1 MGVSP
6 SAVSRV
12 CGTEVSWKN
21 FNVGNAAMLPQG
33 LAIIGQG
40 NDSADYSLDKI
51 EISDSASAAKKFGYG
66 SPLHLAAKQ
75 LFPLTGA
82 SAEFRVTL
90 YPLRKASTA
99 SAAAASIAAEGAV
112 TANGS
117 GTVYIGGIAI
127 DFGAVKDDTAAD
139 VLGKIKEAINASLDV
154 PAIAGGIA
162 ESALSLTSKWSGKS
176 GNMISLWIEADIPGI
191 VFTPS
196 GFRFTGGTIDPDITP
211 GLSKIGP
218 VWETFILDC
227 FDYKENSHLDMYQD
241 FGEGRWSVLEKKPL
255 LVCHGCTDDLEIRTA
270 ITDSRRM
277 DKINFLI
284 VSVGS
289 RELPFVVGAKGL
301 INDVMTTANKNPA
314 QGYKGLL
321 TGLHRGDDS
330 VQENYTQRT
339 ASVNKGSSTCIPNGS
354 VAELNDII
362 TFWHPESE
370 GSFPSFRYVCDIVK
384 LQNIVFNVKLIM
396 EADAMKG
403 APLVTD
409 DTVTI
414 NPAAVAP
421 KTIKTAFYN
430 LADSLALNAIL
441 VKPDFTKKIM
451 AVKIDGANPKRVN
464 VTFPVKI
471 SGNVEISSTDVYFG
485 FYLGGE

>member
-12 CGTEVSWKN
+12 CGVEVSWKN

-33 LAIIGQG
+33 LAIIGLG
-40 NDSADYSLDKI
+40 NDNADYSLDKI
-51 EISDSASAAKKFGYG
+51 EISDSASVANKFGYG

-75 LFPLTGA
+75 LFSPTGA

-90 YPLRKASTA
+90 HPLKKAPNA
-99 SAAAASIAAEGAV
+99 AAAAASITAEGTV

-117 GTVYIGGIAI
+117 GTVYIGGIAVE
-127 DFGAVKDDTAAD
+127 FAALKDDTASD
-139 VLGKIKEAINASLDV
+139 VLGKIKDAVNASLDV
-154 PAIAGGIA
+154 PATAGTV
-162 ESALSLTSKWSGKS
+162 ESSALPITSKWSGES
-176 GNMISLWIEADIPGI
+176 GNMISLWLEADIPGI
-191 VFTPS
+191 VLTPS
-196 GFRFTGGTIDPDITP
+196 GLKFTNGALDPDIAP
-211 GLSKIGP
+211 ALAKIGP

-227 FDYKENSHLDMYQD
+227 FDYKKISRLDTYQE

-255 LVCHGCTDDLEIRTA
+255 LVCHGCTDDLETRTA
-270 ITDSRRM
+270 VTDLRRT

-330 VQENYTQRT
+330 VQENFNQRT

-370 GSFPSFRYVCDIVK
+370 GSFPAFRYVCDIVK

-396 EADAMKG
+396 ESDAMKG

-409 DTVTI
+409 DTVTT

-421 KTIKTAFYN
+421 KTIKTSFYN
-430 LADSLALNAIL
+430 LADSLALNAIM
-441 VKPDFTKKIM
+441 VTPDFTKKTM
-451 AVKIDGANPKRVN
+451 FVKIDGANPKRVN
-464 VTFPVKI
+464 VAFPVKI
-471 SGNVEISSTDVYFG
+471 SGNVEISSTDIYFG

>member
-12 CGTEVSWKN
+12 CGIEVSWKN
-21 FNVGNAAMLPQG
+21 FNLGNAAMLPQG
-33 LAIIGQG
+33 LVIIGLG
-40 NDSADYSLDKI
+40 NDAADYSLDKI
-51 EISDSASAAKKFGYG
+51 EISDSASVAKKFGYG

-75 LFPLTGA
+75 LFPPTGT

-90 YPLRKASTA
+90 YPLKKASSA
-99 SAAAASIAAEGAV
+99 SAAAASIGAEGTV

-117 GTVYIGGIAI
+117 GTVYIGGIVI
-127 DFGAVKDDTAAD
+127 EFAVAKDDTAAE
-139 VLGKIKEAINASLDV
+139 VLGKIKDAINANLDV
-154 PAIAGGIA
+154 PAIAGTIA
-162 ESALSLTSKWSGKS
+162 DSALPITSKWSGES
-176 GNMISLWIEADIPGI
+176 GNMISLWLEGDIPGI
-191 VFTPS
+191 VLTPS
-196 GFRFTGGTIDPDITP
+196 GFNFTGGTLDPDISP
-211 GLSKIGP
+211 ALEKIGP

-227 FDYKENSHLDMYQD
+227 FDYKKTTRLDTYQI
-241 FGEGRWSVLEKKPL
+241 FGDGRWSVLEKKPL
-255 LVCHGCTDDLEIRTA
+255 LVCHGCTDDLETRTA
-270 ITDSRRM
+270 VTDPRRT

-289 RELPFVVGAKGL
+289 RELPFVIGAKGL

-330 VQENYTQRT
+330 VQENYNQRT

-409 DTVTI
+409 DTVTT

-421 KTIKTAFYN
+421 KMIKTAFYN
-430 LADSLALNAIL
+430 LAVSLALNAII
-441 VKPDFTKKIM
+441 VTPDFTKKTM
-451 AVKIDGANPKRVN
+451 TVKIDSANPKRVN
-464 VTFPVKI
+464 VAFPVKI

>member
-12 CGTEVSWKN
+12 CGIEVSWKN

-33 LAIIGQG
+33 LSVIGLG
-40 NDSADYSLDKI
+40 NDNADYSLDKM
-51 EISDSASAAKKFGYG
+51 EISDSASVARKYGYG
-66 SPLHLAAKQ
+66 SPLHLVAKQ
-75 LFPLTGA
+75 LFPPTGA

-90 YPLRKASTA
+90 YPLKKAAEA
-99 SAAAASIAAEGAV
+99 SAAAGSIEAEGTV
-112 TANGS
+112 TSNGS
-117 GTVYIGGIAI
+117 GTIYIGGIAVE
-127 DFGAVKDDTAAD
+127 FAAVKDDTATA
-139 VLGKIKEAINASLDV
+139 VLNRIKNAINASLDV
-154 PAIAGGIA
+154 PAIAGDV
-162 ESALSLTSKWSGKS
+162 ESSELPITAKWSGES
-176 GNMISLWIEADIPGI
+176 GNMISLWLEADIPGI
-191 VFTPS
+191 VFSPS
-196 GFRFTGGTIDPDITP
+196 GLRFTGGNLDPDITP
-211 GLSKIGP
+211 ALEKIGP

-227 FDYKENSHLDMYQD
+227 FDYRKIARLDIYQI
-241 FGEGRWSVLEKKPL
+241 FGDGRWSVLEKKPL
-255 LVCHGCTDDLEIRTA
+255 LVCHGCTDDLETRTA
-270 ITDSRRM
+270 VTDPRKTDR
-277 DKINFLI
+277 INFLI

-321 TGLHRGDDS
+321 TGLYRGDDS
-330 VQENYTQRT
+330 VQENYNQRT

-362 TFWHPESE
+362 TFYHPEAE

-396 EADAMKG
+396 EADALKG

-409 DTVTI
+409 DTVTT
-414 NPAAVAP
+414 NPAAVCP
-421 KTIKTAFYN
+421 KMIKTSFYN
-430 LADSLALNAIL
+430 LADSLARNAIM
-441 VKPDFTKKIM
+441 VTPDFTKKTM
-451 AVKIDGANPKRVN
+451 TVKIDGANPKRVN
-464 VTFPVKI
+464 VAFPTKI
-471 SGNVEISSTDVYFG
+471 SGNVEISSTDIYFD

>member
-12 CGTEVSWKN
+12 VGIEVSYKN

-33 LAIIGQG
+33 LAIIGLG
-40 NDSADYSLDKI
+40 NDGADYSLDKV
-51 EISDSASAAKKFGYG
+51 EISDSASVANKFGYG

-75 LFPLTGA
+75 LFSPTG
-82 SAEFRVTL
+82 STAEFRVTL
-90 YPLRKASTA
+90 YPLRKATSATAA
-99 SAAAASIAAEGAV
+99 SASIEADGTVE
-112 TANGS
+112 ANGS
-117 GTVYIGGIAI
+117 GKIYIGGV
-127 DFGAVKDDTAAD
+127 AVEFSATKGDTANA
-139 VLGKIKEAINASLDV
+139 VLTKIKDAINASLDV
-154 PAIAGGIA
+154 PATAGAIA
-162 ESALSLTSKWSGKS
+162 ESALTITSKWSGKC
-176 GNMISLWIEADIPGI
+176 GNMITLQMKSDIPGI
-191 VFTPS
+191 LFSPS
-196 GFRFTGGTIDPDITP
+196 GPTFTGGTLDPDILP
-211 GLSKIGP
+211 ALAKIGP

-227 FDYKENSHLDMYQD
+227 FDYKEISNLDKYLE
-241 FGEGRWSVLEKKPL
+241 FGEGRWSVLEKKPV
-255 LVCHGCTDDLEIRTA
+255 LVCHGCTDDLETRTA
-270 ITDSRRM
+270 ITDPRRM

-314 QGYKGLL
+314 KGYKGLL

-370 GSFPSFRYVCDIVK
+370 GSFPAFRYVCDIVK

-396 EADAMKG
+396 ESDAMKG
-403 APLVTD
+403 APLVTN

-421 KTIKTAFYN
+421 KTIKTSFYN
-430 LADSLALNAIL
+430 LADTLALNAIM
-441 VKPDFTKKIM
+441 VTPDFTKKTM
-451 AVKIDGANPKRVN
+451 TVKIDGANPKRVN
-464 VTFPVKI
+464 VAFPVKV
-471 SGNVEISSTDVYFG
+471 SGNVEISSTDIYFG
-485 FYLGGE
+485 FFLGGE

>member
-12 CGTEVSWKN
+12 CGIEVSWKN
-21 FNVGNAAMLPQG
+21 FNMGNAAMLPQG
-33 LAIIGQG
+33 LSIIGQG
-40 NDSADYSLDKI
+40 NDDADYSLDKI
-51 EISDSASAAKKFGYG
+51 EISDSASVAKKFGYG

-75 LFPLTGA
+75 LFPPTGA

-90 YPLRKASTA
+90 YPLRKASAA
-99 SAAAASIAAEGAV
+99 SAAAASIEGEGTV

-117 GTVYIGGIAI
+117 GKVHIGGVVVE
-127 DFGAVKDDTAAD
+127 FGVVKDDTALT
-139 VLGKIKEAINASLDV
+139 VLGKIKDAINASLDV
-154 PAIAGGIA
+154 PATAGAVA
-162 ESALSLTSKWSGKS
+162 ESALSMTSKWSGKS

-191 VFTPS
+191 VLTPS
-196 GFRFTGGTIDPDITP
+196 GFNFTGGTIDPDITP
-211 GLSKIGP
+211 ALSQIGP
-218 VWETFILDC
+218 IWETFILDC
-227 FDYKENSHLDMYQD
+227 FDYKELSNLDKYQE

-255 LVCHGCTDDLEIRTA
+255 LVCHGCTDDLTTRTG
-270 ITDSRRM
+270 ITDPRRM
-277 DKINFLI
+277 DKINFLV

-289 RELPFVVGAKGL
+289 RELPFVVAAKGL
-301 INDVMTTANKNPA
+301 INDIMTTANKNPA

-321 TGLHRGDDS
+321 TSLHRGDDS
-330 VQENYTQRT
+330 VQENYNQRT

-409 DTVTI
+409 DTVTT

-441 VKPDFTKKIM
+441 VTPDFTKKTM
-451 AVKIDGANPKRVN
+451 TVKIDGANPKRVN
-464 VTFPVKI
+464 VAFPVKI
-471 SGNVEISSTDVYFG
+471 SGNVEISSTDIYFG

>member
-12 CGTEVSWKN
+12 VGIEVSWKN
-21 FNVGNAAMLPQG
+21 FNLGNAAMLPQG

-40 NDSADYSLDKI
+40 NDSADYSLDKM
-51 EISDSASAAKKFGYG
+51 EISDSASVANKFGYG

-75 LFPLTGA
+75 LFPAVGA

-90 YPLRKASTA
+90 YPVRKAGTA
-99 SAAAASIAAEGAV
+99 SAAVASIGAEGTV

-117 GTVYIGGIAI
+117 GIVYIGGIAAE
-127 DFGAVKDDTAAD
+127 FGVVKGDTANQ
-139 VLGKIKEAINASLDV
+139 VLNKIKNAVNASLDV
-154 PAIAGGIA
+154 PASAGNIA
-162 ESALSLTSKWSGKS
+162 ESELTLTAKWSGKS
-176 GNMISLWIEADIPGI
+176 GNMITLWIEGDIPGI
-191 VFTPS
+191 ALSPS
-196 GFRFTGGTIDPDITP
+196 GFNFTGGTIDPDITP
-211 GLSKIGP
+211 ALSKIGP

-227 FDYKENSHLDMYQD
+227 FDYKENSNLDKYLE
-241 FGEGRWSVLEKKPL
+241 FGNVRWSVLEKKPL
-255 LVCHGCTDDLEIRTA
+255 LVCHGCTDNLETRTA
-270 ITDSRRM
+270 VTDPRRM
-277 DKINFLI
+277 DKINFLL

-321 TGLHRGDDS
+321 TSLHRGDDS
-330 VQENYTQRT
+330 VQENYTQQT

-396 EADAMKG
+396 ESDAIKG
-403 APLVTD
+403 APLVTN

-414 NPAAVAP
+414 NPAAVSP
-421 KTIKTAFYN
+421 KMIKTSFYN
-430 LADSLALNAIL
+430 LADSLALNAIM
-441 VKPDFTKKIM
+441 VTPDFTKKTMI
-451 AVKIDGANPKRVN
+451 VDIDGANPKRVN
-464 VTFPVKI
+464 VAFPVKL

-485 FYLGGE
+485 FFLGGE